1 MGPARQPHGPNN
13 GAAHANRI
21 QTSAAAALPP
31 LVSRSPAAI
40 HAAICQPP
48 PVAIKGVHPSP
59 LEQPFPPP
67 PLVAA
72 TTPSCLPSL
81 SCRKPPPWSP
91 FEPPNTTPSSAP
103 TPGAP
108 STPLSAP
115 LAAPLRHHRRSPPLG
130 LCRHGNPCTDE
141 PLPPQTPQ
149 TGSLSHRLPLA
160 TSAAHL
166 IAGHCWNQPVLP
178 APVRHGSSLAPGSG
192 LPAHEPDGWELGRA
206 NVGPGEQSIFS
217 FSKDLIQVNSNIV
230 QTY

>member
-13 GAAHANRI
+13 GAAHADRI
-21 QTSAAAALPP
+21 QTSAAVALPP

-108 STPLSAP
+108 STPLPAP

-130 LCRHGNPCTDE
+130 LCRHGNPYTDE

-149 TGSLSHRLPLA
+149 IGPSRHLLPLA
-160 TSAAHL
+160 TATPPL
-166 IAGHCWNQPVLP
+166 IIGCHQNRP
-178 APVRHGSSLAPGSG
+178 APSAPHAMELSSPASASGRKAPW
-192 LPAHEPDGWELGRA
+192 A
-206 NVGPGEQSIFS
+206 GPGRPWPNGLGPFQ
-217 FSKDLIQVNSNIV
+217 
-230 QTY
+230 

>member
-13 GAAHANRI
+13 GAAHADRI

-115 LAAPLRHHRRSPPLG
+115 LAAPLRHHRRSLPLG

-149 TGSLSHRLPLA
+149 IGPSRHLLPLA
-160 TSAAHL
+160 TATPPH
-166 IAGHCWNQPVLP
+166 HRLP
-178 APVRHGSSLAPGSG
+178 SESSGAVGTARHGAQLPCFGIRPKGSV
-192 LPAHEPDGWELGRA
+192 GRA
-206 NVGPGEQSIFS
+206 GKAVAKWAWPIPTILLLLFGIN
-217 FSKDLIQVNSNIV
+217 SKFNSPFAL
-230 QTY
+230 